1 MFRLFFIAL
10 GFASL
15 LASPVALAC
24 EFEGVTF
31 SADFEAGKLDSCEV
45 DENGTYVLSF
55 LPEDKPINPSPWY
68 YFSVTAAGDS
78 SSKQAEKVDVVLTFD
93 GYTPRYLPKVSYDQK
108 SWKITAFD
116 TTEQGMTLSLPVSKR
131 PLYVA
136 AQRPIPNSV
145 YTNWLQQAEQDF
157 AIKPFT
163 IGKST
168 EGRTLSAFTLEK
180 PENTEW
186 VIFVGRQHPPEVTGA
201 VAMFS
206 FLNQFLTTTSETSAF
221 LSRFNVLIVP
231 NINPDGVANGH
242 WRHSLG
248 HKDLNRD
255 WNVFSQPET
264 RAVKRYLDKITDA
277 GGKIVMGMDFHS
289 THNNVFYTIP
299 VDESIAPSNMVVDWL
314 ADLQTQTK
322 GVFKVVDKPGTSPG
336 KGVFKQFFA
345 DVYHVHGVTY
355 EVGDNEP
362 NEKTRYVAKHAANTL
377 IDTLIATPAEAFYIK
392 ACAGEAASCEQ

>member
-1 MFRLFFIAL
+1 MFRLLFAAL
-10 GFASL
+10 LF
-15 LASPVALAC
+15 ASPVTLGC
-24 EFEGVTF
+24 EFDDVTF
-31 SADFEAGKLDSCEV
+31 SADFEAGKLDDCRIN
-45 DENGTYVLSF
+45 ENGDYVLTF

-68 YFSVTAAGDS
+68 YFKVTAGDGFS
-78 SSKQAEKVDVVLTFD
+78 GNSTQTVSVVLTFD
-93 GYTPRYLPKVSYDQK
+93 GYTPRYLPKVSHDQ
-108 SWKITAFD
+108 ITWAATGFD
-116 TTEQGMTLSLPVSKR
+116 TNKQGMTLALEVTNK

-136 AQRPIPNSV
+136 AQRPLPNAV
-145 YTNWLQQAEQDF
+145 YTHWLKQAEQDF
-157 AIKPFT
+157 AITPFT
-163 IGKST
+163 IGNST
-168 EGRTLSAFTLEK
+168 QGRAIAAFVLAQAH
-180 PENTEW
+180 NTEW

-206 FLNQFLTTTSETSAF
+206 FLNEFLTTTSAQSAF
-221 LSRFNVLIVP
+221 LSRFNVLVVP

-242 WRHSLG
+242 WRHSVG

-264 RAVKRYLDKITDA
+264 KAVKTYLDKITDA

-299 VDESIAPSNMVVDWL
+299 EDENIAPASMIVDWL
-314 ADLQTQTK
+314 ADLQDQTK

-336 KGVFKQFFA
+336 KGVFKQFLA

-362 NEKTRYVAKHAANTL
+362 DEKTRYVARHAANTL
-377 IDTLIATPAEAFYIK
+377 INTLITTAPEAFYIK
-392 ACAGEAASCEQ
+392 ECDLHSQSCQQ